1 MTQEQD
7 EIYKRVDEAIAN
19 IPNNDEKERLAN
31 LLLLKETLEKERIK
45 SDLAYAKI
53 MVEKIMLGAIK
64 IILVAVLLAV
74 LGLIIVKSTQ

>member
-7 EIYKRVDEAIAN
+7 EIYKRVDEAIAK

>member
-7 EIYKRVDEAIAN
+7 EIYKRVDEAIAK

-64 IILVAVLLAV
+64 IILVAVILAV
-74 LGLIIVKSTQ
+74 LGLIIV